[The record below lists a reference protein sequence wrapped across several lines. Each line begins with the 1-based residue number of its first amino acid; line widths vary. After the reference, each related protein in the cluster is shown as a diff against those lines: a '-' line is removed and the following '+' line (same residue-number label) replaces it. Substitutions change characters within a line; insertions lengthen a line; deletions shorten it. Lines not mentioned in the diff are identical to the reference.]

1 MLYLKRMV
9 RNKSS
14 VEGSIREAYVIEEIS
29 SFCSYYFEPE
39 VQIRLTRVPRNDDG
53 GDVMP
58 SGCLSIFSHPR
69 RLMETI
75 ASYRL
80 MTDEEYDATHIYV
93 LLNCEE
99 LGPFIE

>member
-1 MLYLKRMV
+1 
-9 RNKSS
+9 
-14 VEGSIREAYVIEEIS
+14 
-29 SFCSYYFEPE
+29 
-39 VQIRLTRVPRNDDG
+39 
-53 GDVMP
+53 MP